1 MTPTNPSK
9 QLQPISESS
18 TKLDPSP
25 PQKRVKLGPDSPS
38 KPDLAV
44 IRLQRAGFLDSLSR
58 PVTRPPEQ
66 SMQDDK
72 KVSGSSG
79 SHLGGR
85 QGTPQWRCC
94 ESGPTSGHFTWTIL
108 HSSGVRGGNGEAE
121 ADKRMRQCLSEGG
134 KRGFGAAGALAD
146 LHAQLAAHNPGHGPG
161 EGISNPAQKLGTLD
175 GQGGK
180 GKGAG

>member
-9 QLQPISESS
+9 RRQPVSESS
-18 TKLDPSP
+18 TKPDPSP
-25 PQKRVKLGPDSPS
+25 PQKRVKLAPDSPS
-38 KPDLAV
+38 KSDPAV
-44 IRLQRAGFLDSLSR
+44 IRLRRAGFLDSLSR

-121 ADKRMRQCLSEGG
+121 AEAGDAMLERG
-134 KRGFGAAGALAD
+134 KRGFGAAGALTD
-146 LHAQLAAHNPGHGPG
+146 LHAQLAAHN
-161 EGISNPAQKLGTLD
+161 LVM
-175 GQGGK
+175 GQVKELAIRRRNWAHLMGKVGK